1 MLVDDLYSGDSYLQ
15 FRPCFQ
21 FARYF
26 NLLIAY
32 KTFYNYILFII
43 IKLFIS
49 QLSICHL
56 RRIWL
61 DIYFLFRFIWKR
73 FFKNYCVLKDC
84 QSHFILTQQFNLLF
98 TFLVCL
104 SAPLYLIT
112 ISVFISSSWLFTFS
126 TCLFVSPTLYIDL
139 FAYRTICLYFRIV
152 CLMFQVT
159 FFDCLYTMANTYNIC
174 T

>member
-1 MLVDDLYSGDSYLQ
+1 MLPVSS
-15 FRPCFQ
+15 
-21 FARYF
+21 YF

-43 IKLFIS
+43 IKLFIG
-49 QLSICHL
+49 QLSFCYL

-61 DIYFLFRFIWKR
+61 DIFYLDLFDKDSWKIIA
-73 FFKNYCVLKDC
+73 YW
-84 QSHFILTQQFNLLF
+84 SHFILMQQFNLLF
-98 TFLVCL
+98 TFQVCL